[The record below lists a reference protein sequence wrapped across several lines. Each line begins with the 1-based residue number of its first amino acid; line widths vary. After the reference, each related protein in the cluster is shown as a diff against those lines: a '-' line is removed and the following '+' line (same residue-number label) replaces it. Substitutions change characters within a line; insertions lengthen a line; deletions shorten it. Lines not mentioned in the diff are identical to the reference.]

1 MNKTDDMISQPKNPL
16 KIPPFLIL
24 GAIFIFFPIVFF
36 ITYQNIDKQREY
48 TQTLL
53 LEKGAALIRSF
64 EAGTRAGMRGRFW
77 GNRRLQQLLE
87 ETAQQPDIAYLIV
100 TEANGLIT
108 AHDKVE
114 NIGKIHEIDLD
125 LLKVSESDE
134 LHWRIVEAEDNTRTF
149 EVFKQ
154 FKPSG
159 VPGNPRALGMMKRL
173 GMPVSPPSGPTDL
186 GNNPPGQIIFVGLEM
201 QSLDEAGST
210 TLMNSVITG
219 SILFITGLAG
229 IILLF
234 LFQNYQ
240 SAKTSLSRIK
250 AFSDNLV
257 DNMPIGLISLDAE
270 QSITSMNATAEKV
283 LNKPA
288 SSLTGVFSAK
298 ALPSE
303 LQDLIEK
310 SDKPGRI
317 IGEEIE
323 YRISAE
329 QSLPLEISISQI
341 KDDQEELMG
350 YAVLLKDLSEIHQLR
365 KEVARS
371 QKLASI
377 GRLAAGVAHEIRNPL
392 SSIKGFATYFRD
404 RYQEIDKDRQTA
416 NVMINEVDRLDRVVG
431 QLLELAR
438 PISIMPQVTDI
449 SSFIKETTNLISQQL
464 KDREIELELS
474 APKEP
479 CSANIDKDRISQV
492 LLNLYLNAIDAME
505 PKGILKIDYWYNAE
519 ADAVNISV
527 LDSGKGIDQKDLT
540 KIFDPYY
547 TTKPTGTGLGL
558 AIVHN
563 IMEAHQGKISVNS
576 SAGTGTT
583 ITITIPNINQEKQ
596 HD

>member
-1 MNKTDDMISQPKNPL
+1 MNKQDKKSLT
-16 KIPPFLIL
+16 IPPFLIL
-24 GAIFIFFPIVFF
+24 GAILIFFPIVFF

-87 ETAQQPDIAYLIV
+87 ETARQPDIAYLIV

-108 AHDKVE
+108 AHDSIE
-114 NIGKIHEIDLD
+114 NIGQPHSIDPG
-125 LLKVSESDE
+125 LLKASESDE
-134 LHWRIVEAEDNTRTF
+134 LFWRIVETENNLRTF

-159 VPGNPRALGMMKRL
+159 GPGNPRAMGMMKRF
-173 GMPVSPPSGPTDL
+173 GMPGPPPLGPRAL
-186 GNNPPGQIIFVGLEM
+186 EIKPPTQFIFVGLEM
-201 QSLDEAGST
+201 QSLDEAGT
-210 TLMNSVITG
+210 ATLINSVITG
-219 SILFITGLAG
+219 SILFVTGLTG
-229 IILLF
+229 VILLF

-270 QSITSMNATAEKV
+270 QTITSINTTAEMVLSKPALNLVGHSSAKV
-283 LNKPA
+283 LP
-288 SSLTGVFSAK
+288 SDLQSLV
-298 ALPSE
+298 
-303 LQDLIEK
+303 EK
-310 SDKPGRI
+310 SDKLGRI

-323 YRISAE
+323 YEISE
-329 QSLPLEISISQI
+329 GKSLPLEISISQI
-341 KDDQEELMG
+341 KGDQEEVMG
-350 YAVLLKDLSEIHQLR
+350 YAVLLKDLSEIHHLR
-365 KEVARS
+365 KEIARS

-404 RYQEIDKDRQTA
+404 RYKEMEKDRQTA

-438 PISIMPQVTDI
+438 PVRIIPQPTNI
-449 SSFIKETTNLISQQL
+449 SSFIKETTNLVSQQL
-464 KDREIELELS
+464 KDKDIELEL
-474 APKEP
+474 AVHNQP
-479 CSANIDKDRISQV
+479 CTVKIDKDKISQV

-505 PKGILKIDYWYNAE
+505 PNGILKLDYWYHTE
-519 ADAVNISV
+519 SDTLNISV
-527 LDSGKGIDQKDLT
+527 SDTGKGIDQKDLT

-563 IMEAHQGKISVNS
+563 IVEAHHGKISVS
-576 SAGTGTT
+576 SAAGNGTT
-583 ITITIPNINQEKQ
+583 ITIAIPNIKQET
-596 HD
+596 